1 MADIK
6 TKGSLEKP
14 KMKTS
19 GVVPKEATSIIKEK
33 YQEQQERNAPGQK
46 DPVRYATD
54 KVESGGKRA
63 ARTAGDAIKQKA
75 KKEFVK
81 QRQQKKAQS
90 RDTGPEQSQPQS
102 DPQTQP
108 SEQAPFTEPASPSSN
123 ETGQAAEQNI
133 SATTQPASPSDPSL
147 DTHLA
152 DAHGQG
158 ETTAPSQYYGRSLST
173 ESTHFSTTDCA
184 NSDAKVQH
192 GGGRQNSQS
201 RQKAQGSQPAQGRQ
215 KAIKDAQKSK
225 ARKDEQ
231 QKFST
236 RDQAH
241 RIESGQQRSHGGAE
255 PSAARLNGEKAG
267 PGTRRLGSTS
277 QAVQRRT
284 GGATPNAPAAKEGG
298 SRTLGKKSAGKAA
311 HAPKTDGNRPKLGS
325 VQQKRKL
332 VIKNSRIVQRQASPA
347 QQAKTLARRRAQK
360 EMVKKASQRTKQA
373 ATKAGKATIR
383 FAQAVGRVA
392 LAAIKGVL
400 AAGGGVILLI
410 MLLCL
415 ILVAAIAASPFG
427 IFFAGGG
434 SQDGVPVSVA
444 VAQVNYSY
452 NETLEELQTAE
463 SYDDVVMEGTGA
475 DWVDVLAVFA
485 VKVAGSNATD
495 ATDVVTLDEN
505 RIDRLEAVFWD
516 MNTVAHEVETIDH
529 PESSEGADD
538 GYTERILKITITGK
552 TAEEMAAEYGFT
564 DQQLEML
571 QELLEER
578 EMLADLIG
586 SLMNITADAKDI
598 LLNLPE
604 DLSPEREAVIRAA
617 CSLAGKVNYF
627 WGGKSLVLGWDSRWG
642 RLTEVTAAGNST
654 TGTYRPYGLDCSG
667 FVDWV
672 FYNATDGEY
681 IIGHGG
687 GAMAQHGYC
696 TSITWAEAQIG
707 DLVFYPEDTHVGIV
721 CGWDE
726 SGNILIVHCAFSAN
740 NVVITGQEGFTTIG
754 RPVFYGGA

>member
-6 TKGSLEKP
+6 TKGSMEKP
-14 KMKTS
+14 KVKTS
-19 GVVPKEATSIIKEK
+19 GFVPKEAASVIKEK
-33 YQEQQERNAPGQK
+33 YREQQEHNAPSQK

-54 KVESGGKRA
+54 HVEGVGKRM
-63 ARTAGDAIKQKA
+63 ARNAGDILKQKA
-75 KKEFVK
+75 KKEFAQ
-81 QRQQKKAQS
+81 QRHKKAAQNHTDTS
-90 RDTGPEQSQPQS
+90 EPPEARDT
-102 DPQTQP
+102 
-108 SEQAPFTEPASPSSN
+108 QAPNSPGEMPEP
-123 ETGQAAEQNI
+123 
-133 SATTQPASPSDPSL
+133 TTQSAVQPAPNQ
-147 DTHLA
+147 
-152 DAHGQG
+152 DANYAG
-158 ETTAPSQYYGRSLST
+158 SYGRTESPTQYNRHNLST
-173 ESTHFSTTDCA
+173 TSTEFSTTNSAYA
-184 NSDAKVQH
+184 NHKTQNIGERSKEL
-192 GGGRQNSQS
+192 GR
-201 RQKAQGSQPAQGRQ
+201 K

-225 ARKDEQ
+225 AKRVEQ
-231 QKFST
+231 RKFST
-236 RDQAH
+236 RDQAQLTESH
-241 RIESGQQRSHGGAE
+241 RLDAPRSGDHALPGSGDQRKPLRNTPQSPIGQRETTDLRIPTAKD
-255 PSAARLNGEKAG
+255 SALKS
-267 PGTRRLGSTS
+267 PG
-277 QAVQRRT
+277 Q
-284 GGATPNAPAAKEGG
+284 
-298 SRTLGKKSAGKAA
+298 KSGNKAA
-311 HAPKTDGNRPKLGS
+311 HSLKVDGNRPKLGTML
-325 VQQKRKL
+325 QKRTSPFQRSKA
-332 VIKNSRIVQRQASPA
+332 VQRQLSPA
-347 QQAKTLARRRAQK
+347 QQAKSLARRRAQK
-360 EMVKKASQRTKQA
+360 EIVKKAGQRTKQA
-373 ATKAGKATIR
+373 ATKAGKATMR
-383 FAQAVGRVA
+383 FVQAVGRVA
-392 LAAIKGVL
+392 LAAVKGVL

-410 MLLCL
+410 VFLCL
-415 ILVAAIAASPFG
+415 ILVASIAASPFG

-444 VAQVNYSY
+444 VAQVNFAY
-452 NETLEELQTAE
+452 NESLEELQTAE
-463 SYDDVVMEGTGA
+463 SYDDVVIEGTGA

-485 VKVAGSNATD
+485 VKVAGSNDAD

-516 MNTVAHEVETIDH
+516 MNAIAHEVEEIDH

-538 GYTERILKITITGK
+538 GYTERVLHIAITGK
-552 TAEEMAAEYGFT
+552 TAGEMAAEYGFT
-564 DQQLEML
+564 EQQLEML

-586 SLMNITADAKDI
+586 SLMNVTADAKEV

-604 DLSPEREAVIRAA
+604 DLSPERKAVIRAA
-617 CSLAGKVNYF
+617 CSLVGKVNYF

-642 RLTEVTAAGNST
+642 RLMEVTAAGNST

-672 FYNATDGEY
+672 FYNATGGEY

-696 TSITWAEAQIG
+696 TSISWAEAQIG

>member
-6 TKGSLEKP
+6 TKGIEKP
-14 KMKTS
+14 KVKTS
-19 GVVPKEATSIIKEK
+19 GVVPKEAASIIKKK
-33 YQEQQERNAPGQK
+33 YQEQQECNAPGQK
-46 DPVRYATD
+46 DPVRYATE
-54 KVESGGKRA
+54 KVESGGKRV

-81 QRQQKKAQS
+81 QRQQKRAQN
-90 RDTGPEQSQPQS
+90 RDTGPEQSQPQQS
-102 DPQTQP
+102 DPQPQP
-108 SEQAPFTEPASPSSN
+108 SEQVPFTESASPVPN
-123 ETGQAAEQNI
+123 EVGQVTEQNI
-133 SATTQPASPSDPSL
+133 PVTTQPASPPDPSL
-147 DTHLA
+147 DTHMA
-152 DAHGQG
+152 DAHSQG
-158 ETTAPSQYYGRSLST
+158 DTVAHSQYYGRNLSA
-173 ESTHFSTTDCA
+173 ESTHFPTTDCA
-184 NSDAKVQH
+184 NSDAKAQN

-201 RQKAQGSQPAQGRQ
+201 RQQAQGRQ

-225 ARKDEQ
+225 AQKDEQ

-241 RIESGQQRSHGGAE
+241 QIESSQQRSHGGAE
-255 PSAARLNGEKAG
+255 PSAARLNGEKASL
-267 PGTRRLGSTS
+267 GTRSRLESTS
-277 QAVQRRT
+277 QAAQCRT
-284 GGATPNAPAAKEGG
+284 GRATSNAPAAKEGG
-298 SRTLGKKSAGKAA
+298 SRMLGKKSASKAA
-311 HAPKTDGNRPKLGS
+311 HAPKADGNRPKLGS
-325 VQQKRKL
+325 VRQKRKL
-332 VIKNSRIVQRQASPA
+332 GIENSRIVQRQVSPA
-347 QQAKTLARRRAQK
+347 QQAKALARRKARK
-360 EMVKKASQRTKQA
+360 EMVKKAGQRTKQA

-392 LAAIKGVL
+392 LAAVKGVL
-400 AAGGGVILLI
+400 AVGGGVILLI
-410 MLLCL
+410 VFLCL

-444 VAQVNYSY
+444 VAQVNYAY

-485 VKVAGSNATD
+485 VKVAGSNDAD
-495 ATDVVTLDEN
+495 ATDVVTLDKN

-516 MNTVAHEVETIDH
+516 MNAVAHEVEEIDH

-538 GYTERILKITITGK
+538 GYTERILHITITGK

-586 SLMNITADAKDI
+586 SLMNVTADAKEV

-617 CSLAGKVNYF
+617 CSLVGKVNYF

-642 RLTEVTAAGNST
+642 RLTEVTAAGSST

-672 FYNATDGEY
+672 FYNATGGEY

-687 GAMAQHGYC
+687 GAMMQHSYC
-696 TSITWAEAQIG
+696 TSISWAEAQIG

-740 NVVITGQEGFTTIG
+740 NVVITGREGFTSIG

>member
-6 TKGSLEKP
+6 TKGIEKP
-14 KMKTS
+14 KVKTS
-19 GVVPKEATSIIKEK
+19 GVVPKEAASIIKKK
-33 YQEQQERNAPGQK
+33 YQEQQECNAPGQK

-54 KVESGGKRA
+54 KVESGGKRV

-81 QRQQKKAQS
+81 QRQQKRAQN
-90 RDTGPEQSQPQS
+90 RDTGPEQSQPQQS
-102 DPQTQP
+102 DPQPQP
-108 SEQAPFTEPASPSSN
+108 SEQVPFTESASPVPN
-123 ETGQAAEQNI
+123 EVGQVTEQNI
-133 SATTQPASPSDPSL
+133 PVTTQPASPPDPSL
-147 DTHLA
+147 DTHMA
-152 DAHGQG
+152 DAHSQG
-158 ETTAPSQYYGRSLST
+158 DTVAHSQYYGRNLSA
-173 ESTHFSTTDCA
+173 ESTHFPTTDCA
-184 NSDAKVQH
+184 NSDAKAQN

-201 RQKAQGSQPAQGRQ
+201 RQQAQGRQ

-225 ARKDEQ
+225 AQKDEQ

-241 RIESGQQRSHGGAE
+241 QIESSQQRSHGGAE
-255 PSAARLNGEKAG
+255 PSAARLNGEKASL
-267 PGTRRLGSTS
+267 GTRSRLESTS
-277 QAVQRRT
+277 QAAQCRT
-284 GGATPNAPAAKEGG
+284 GRATSNAPAAKEGG
-298 SRTLGKKSAGKAA
+298 SRMLGKKSASKAA
-311 HAPKTDGNRPKLGS
+311 HAPKADGNRPKLGS
-325 VQQKRKL
+325 VRQKRKL
-332 VIKNSRIVQRQASPA
+332 GIENSRIVQRQVSPA
-347 QQAKTLARRRAQK
+347 QQAKALARRKARK
-360 EMVKKASQRTKQA
+360 EMVKKAGQRTKQA

-392 LAAIKGVL
+392 LAAVKGVL
-400 AAGGGVILLI
+400 AVGGGVILLI
-410 MLLCL
+410 VFLCL

-444 VAQVNYSY
+444 VAQVNYAY

-485 VKVAGSNATD
+485 VKVAGSNDAD
-495 ATDVVTLDEN
+495 ATDVVTLDKN

-516 MNTVAHEVETIDH
+516 MNAVAHEVEEIDH

-538 GYTERILKITITGK
+538 GYTERILHITITGK

-586 SLMNITADAKDI
+586 SLMNVTADAKEV

-617 CSLAGKVNYF
+617 CSLVGKVNYF

-642 RLTEVTAAGNST
+642 RLTEVTAAGSST

-672 FYNATDGEY
+672 FYNATGGEY

-687 GAMAQHGYC
+687 GAMMQHSYC
-696 TSITWAEAQIG
+696 TSISWAEAQIG
-707 DLVFYPEDTHVGIV
+707 DLVFYPEATHVGIV

-740 NVVITGQEGFTTIG
+740 NVVITGREGFTSIG